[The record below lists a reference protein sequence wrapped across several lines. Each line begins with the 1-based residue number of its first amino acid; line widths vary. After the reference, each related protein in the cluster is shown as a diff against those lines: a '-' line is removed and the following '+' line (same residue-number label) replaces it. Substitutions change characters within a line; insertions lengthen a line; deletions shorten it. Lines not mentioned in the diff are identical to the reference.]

1 MPVTTAGLRT
11 SRTLTADRRPARAM
25 AAREQRI
32 AVTATEWIARAVAE
46 RAKRRR
52 HHRAFPYV

>member
-1 MPVTTAGLRT
+1 
-11 SRTLTADRRPARAM
+11 M
-25 AAREQRI
+25 AAREQQI
-32 AVTATEWIARAVAE
+32 AVTVTEGIARAVAE